1 MSEQRVLVED
11 AKRLS
16 ESILWQLQRDYYAG
30 ESIKAWKTD
39 RVPHVIT
46 NSAFLAKAY
55 TRIVYGFLRDWQHRI
70 DRSEPVYIV
79 E

>member
-39 RVPHVIT
+39 RVPSCHHQQRVLGEGVHPHRVRIP
-46 NSAFLAKAY
+46 ARLAA
-55 TRIVYGFLRDWQHRI
+55 Q
-70 DRSEPVYIV
+70 DRPL
-79 E
+79 